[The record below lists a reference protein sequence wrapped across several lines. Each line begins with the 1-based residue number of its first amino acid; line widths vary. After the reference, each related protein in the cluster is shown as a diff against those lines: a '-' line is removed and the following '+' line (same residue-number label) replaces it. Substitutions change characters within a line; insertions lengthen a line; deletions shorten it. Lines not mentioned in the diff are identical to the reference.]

1 MPHRVIKIP
10 NLPVKSFLAY
20 SSAVVFGAFASIAAA
35 RTETGAVVLGLVAVV
50 ALIVGYLGRDQ
61 EKPLRKDRHCKIL
74 RVSER
79 ARRLHQRG
87 QGAADPESAADAA
100 EGRRDLVALSSRRTP
115 GPIPRGFSFRQD
127 V

>member
-1 MPHRVIKIP
+1 MAHRIIKVP

-61 EKPLRKDRHCKIL
+61 EKAPTQDRPRKVVRPKY
-74 RVSER
+74 SEICDT
-79 ARRLHQRG
+79 APWRRR
-87 QGAADPESAADAA
+87 
-100 EGRRDLVALSSRRTP
+100 
-115 GPIPRGFSFRQD
+115 
-127 V
+127 